1 MGLCPSTLG
10 KRSFINQEV
19 SLEQSIENR
28 AELSGTPMSERS
40 KEAEFNSYLEFNDAG
55 VKMAR
60 QWYERVIALSAENRD
75 LKKRTEQLTKDNQ
88 SLRQRQVEENSSRFE
103 ITFEKE

>member
-10 KRSFINQEV
+10 KRSFINQKV

-28 AELSGTPMSERS
+28 AEQSGTPMSERS
-40 KEAEFNSYLEFNDAG
+40 KEAEFNSYLEVNDAG

-60 QWYERVIALSAENRD
+60 QWYEKATALSAENRD